1 MFKFELNSVL
11 SLKEK
16 LEDAKKRELGLANTH
31 KEQLEVKKNV
41 LVEEHGGI
49 YSQIKRNSSKQ
60 VNIRE
65 VKVLNQYSTYVNQ
78 QIKQTEVHIDNA
90 QKVVDKKHKELLSA
104 VKERQIL
111 DNLKEIKLEQ
121 YRENTKRA
129 EQLILDETVSYKY
142 GRLKKGDE

>member
-1 MFKFELNSVL
+1 MFKFELDSVL

-16 LEDAKKRELGLANTH
+16 LEDAKKRELGLANRH
-31 KEQLEVKKNV
+31 KEQLEFKKNT
-41 LVEEHGGI
+41 LIEEHQVV
-49 YSQIKRNSSKQ
+49 YSQIKTNSSKQ

-78 QIKQTEVHIDNA
+78 QIKQTEVRINNA
-90 QKVVDKKHKELLSA
+90 RKVVEKKRDELLSA

-121 YRENTKRA
+121 YREETKKI
-129 EQLILDETVSYKY
+129 EQLLLDETVSYKY
-142 GRLKKGDE
+142 GVLKKGDE